1 MAGMGIRLPSV
12 IIRRLLRVSVMEN
25 FETRQT
31 LPFLQVGIIVKQKNG
46 TTFQQLLMGDG
57 CS

>member
-1 MAGMGIRLPSV
+1 
-12 IIRRLLRVSVMEN
+12 MEN